1 MERNET
7 VHPPILGTLTS
18 TQMAE
23 LQRQFD
29 QGDRTSFDVHID
41 SYGLDRVTGETV
53 WNWFAADATDGLAI
67 PVNEDDHTRGPEDA
81 PVTLVVY
88 GDYQCPYTRR
98 ALQAITRLEHRV
110 GDRFR
115 LIYRHFPLR
124 EIHPNAQAAAELAEA
139 AGARGKFWEMHE
151 RLFARQDDLDP
162 FHLSAYATEL
172 GIADEE
178 SDWQVEA
185 GHRYADRVEEDLQ
198 GGLRS
203 GVGGTPTIY
212 VNGWRHRGAHDEAT
226 LQRAIELAG

>member
-1 MERNET
+1 MAYKRSALMEERLAGNRQR
-7 VHPPILGTLTS
+7 ILL
-18 TQMAE
+18 
-23 LQRQFD
+23 
-29 QGDRTSFDVHID
+29 
-41 SYGLDRVTGETV
+41 
-53 WNWFAADATDGLAI
+53 AARRLVAAGGF
-67 PVNEDDHTRGPEDA
+67 RGA
-81 PVTLVVY
+81 PVTAVAAEAGVST
-88 GDYQCPYTRR
+88 G
-98 ALQAITRLEHRV
+98 
-110 GDRFR
+110 

-139 AGARGKFWEMHE
+139 AGTRGKFWEMHE

-198 GGLRS
+198 GGLRN